1 MLIWPAIDLL
11 DGKCVRL
18 KQGDYQ
24 RATEYGADP
33 AVVARQWVD
42 QGAERLHLVDLDAA
56 RNGSPRN
63 RAALE
68 AILSAVKV
76 PCQVGGGV
84 RDGQSIAEL
93 LAMGM
98 HRLIVGTAALKRPAW
113 FAQMCDTY
121 PGQLCVGIDARDGW
135 VATDGWLQV
144 SQTRA
149 VDLAQ
154 DLRTRTANIAG
165 LIYTD
170 ISRDGMLSGPNI
182 EQLAEIEQATDIP
195 VIASGGVAN
204 ADDVARLARRGTHA
218 CIIGRALYEGTL
230 RLADAIRASRS

>member
-1 MLIWPAIDLL
+1 
-11 DGKCVRL
+11 
-18 KQGDYQ
+18 
-24 RATEYGADP
+24 
-33 AVVARQWVD
+33 
-42 QGAERLHLVDLDAA
+42 
-56 RNGSPRN
+56 
-63 RAALE
+63 
-68 AILSAVKV
+68 
-76 PCQVGGGV
+76 V